1 MTLYKKV
8 QRSCNVLQI
17 FLTPPVSS
25 IISGERPNR
34 VNADGGR
41 DELTSG
47 NDGNDGNVYNDDEAS
62 VLSDQSQ
69 PSSEL
74 EELLESSSDTITS
87 LFKISV
93 LVKSATSRDR
103 YAKAANAQGEPFD
116 ARFDISHVGHK
127 FPRIHQTEWLEAR
140 LGKAITQR
148 RQYLRYCRQ
157 HRDRLDAQ
165 HQVPDI
171 SENIVVRQP
180 TSVRK
185 PVEESHEV
193 TKSQV
198 QSLKPPS
205 TFAVTTASTLVVNTL
220 NSLEEMPDEVQSQT
234 SYATSINEDESSDML
249 RVPPLPDEAVRG
261 LPFECPYCWAPQL
274 IKNRR
279 AWK

>member
-1 MTLYKKV
+1 MKLYKKV
-8 QRSCNVLQI
+8 QLSCNVQQI
-17 FLTPPVSS
+17 FLTTPVSS

-34 VNADGGR
+34 VNAITDGGI
-41 DELTSG
+41 DDLPLG
-47 NDGNDGNVYNDDEAS
+47 NDDNDGDEDEAS

-74 EELLESSSDTITS
+74 KELLESSSDTITS

-93 LVKSATSRDR
+93 LIKSATTRDR
-103 YAKAANAQGEPFD
+103 YAKAAKAQGEPFD
-116 ARFDISHVGHK
+116 AQFDISHVGHK
-127 FPRIHQTEWLEAR
+127 FPLIRRTDWLETR

-165 HQVPDI
+165 HKVADVG
-171 SENIVVRQP
+171 ENVIDSQP
-180 TSVRK
+180 KLVRK
-185 PVEESHEV
+185 PVEESREA
-193 TKSQV
+193 TKSQT

-205 TFAVTTASTLVVNTL
+205 TFAITTASTLVVN
-220 NSLEEMPDEVQSQT
+220 NFESLEELPDEVQSQT
-234 SYATSINEDESSDML
+234 SYATSVNEDESSDIL

-261 LPFECPYCWAPQL
+261 FPFECPYCWAPQL
-274 IKNRR
+274 IKTRR

>member
-1 MTLYKKV
+1 M
-8 QRSCNVLQI
+8 
-17 FLTPPVSS
+17 SS

-34 VNADGGR
+34 VNAITDG
-41 DELTSG
+41 ETEALTSG
-47 NDGNDGNVYNDDEAS
+47 NDNDDDDEEDEAS

-93 LVKSATSRDR
+93 LVKSATTRDR
-103 YAKAANAQGEPFD
+103 YAKAAKAQGEPFD

-127 FPRIHQTEWLEAR
+127 FPLIHQTEWLEKR

-148 RQYLRYCRQ
+148 RQYLRYCRE
-157 HRDRLDAQ
+157 HRDRLETQ
-165 HQVPDI
+165 HKATDVT
-171 SENIVVRQP
+171 ENAVYKQP
-180 TSVRK
+180 MPLRK
-185 PVEESHEV
+185 PVEESLEA
-193 TKSQV
+193 TKSQI

-205 TFAVTTASTLVVNTL
+205 TFAITTASTLVVNNL
-220 NSLEEMPDEVQSQT
+220 ESLEEYPDEVQSQT
-234 SYATSINEDESSDML
+234 SYATSVNEDESSDML
-249 RVPPLPDEAVRG
+249 RVPPLPDEGVRG

-274 IKNRR
+274 IKTRR

>member
-1 MTLYKKV
+1 MTDDL
-8 QRSCNVLQI
+8 
-17 FLTPPVSS
+17 
-25 IISGERPNR
+25 ISGN
-34 VNADGGR
+34 N
-41 DELTSG
+41 G
-47 NDGNDGNVYNDDEAS
+47 NDYSEDEAS

-93 LVKSATSRDR
+93 LVKSATTRDR
-103 YAKAANAQGEPFD
+103 YAKAAKAQGEPFD

-127 FPRIHQTEWLEAR
+127 FPRIHRTVWLERR

-165 HQVPDI
+165 HKVADVG
-171 SENIVVRQP
+171 ENARDRQP
-180 TSVRK
+180 TVVRK
-185 PVEESHEV
+185 PVEEAQEA
-193 TKSQV
+193 TKSQN

-205 TFAVTTASTLVVNTL
+205 TFAITTASTLLVN
-220 NSLEEMPDEVQSQT
+220 NFDSLEKPPDEVQSQT
-234 SYATSINEDESSDML
+234 SYATSINEDESSDNL

-274 IKNRR
+274 IKTRR

>member
-1 MTLYKKV
+1 MRLYKKV
-8 QRSCNVLQI
+8 QLSRNVEQI
-17 FLTPPVSS
+17 FLTTPVSS
-25 IISGERPNR
+25 IISGESPNR
-34 VNADGGR
+34 VNTDGGT
-41 DELTSG
+41 DDLISG
-47 NDGNDGNVYNDDEAS
+47 NDGNDYNEDEAS

-93 LVKSATSRDR
+93 LVKSATTRDR
-103 YAKAANAQGEPFD
+103 YAKAAKAPGEPFD

-127 FPRIHQTEWLEAR
+127 FPLIHRTEWLETR

-165 HQVPDI
+165 HKVADV
-171 SENIVVRQP
+171 SENAVDRQP
-180 TSVRK
+180 TLVRK
-185 PVEESHEV
+185 PVEESGEA
-193 TKSQV
+193 TKSQN

-205 TFAVTTASTLVVNTL
+205 TFAITTASTLLVN
-220 NSLEEMPDEVQSQT
+220 NFDSLENPPDEVQSQT
-234 SYATSINEDESSDML
+234 SYATSINEDESSDNL
-249 RVPPLPDEAVRG
+249 RVPPLPDEALRG

-274 IKNRR
+274 IKTWRP
-279 AWK
+279 WK